1 VFDRAVASVEG
12 SVITLSQ
19 LEFEARVLLVQAG
32 GVEAAFAPLDHVAL
46 ASSLDLIIDQ
56 RLATLE
62 ADKLGTYP
70 LEPGELDKAIAAF
83 RDRFSSEIRFR
94 QFLDEQEA
102 DLNDVRL
109 VLQRSIRAQRVLDGK
124 LRLRAQVSES
134 DARRIQ
140 SQRADLKELPLDT
153 VRKVLFAERFR
164 ALVRED
170 LAQTRRAADVRLL
183 GPFARARSPAP

>member
-1 VFDRAVASVEG
+1 VASVEG
-12 SVITLSQ
+12 TVITLSQ

-32 GVEAAFAPLDHVAL
+32 GVEAAFVPLDHAAL

-70 LEPGELDKAIAAF
+70 LEPGDLDKAIASF

-94 QFLDEQEA
+94 QFLDSQEA
-102 DLNDVRL
+102 DLNDVAL
-109 VLQRSIRAQRVLDGK
+109 VLRRSLRAQRVLDGK
-124 LRLRAQVSES
+124 LRLRAQVPES

-140 SQRADLKELPLDT
+140 AQRPEFAGMPLQS
-153 VRKVLFAERFR
+153 VRQALFAERFR
-164 ALVRED
+164 ELVRED
-170 LAQTRRAADVRLL
+170 LEQTRKAADVRLL
-183 GPFARARSPAP
+183 GPFARSGSPVP